1 MPYQLPDGRTLP
13 MDAPWEYNDI
23 SYPANWLR
31 LSTQLDRDRLGIVWV
46 DPPKSW
52 DQRFYWGYD
61 ADGNL
66 IPKDHAELVTLWS
79 GNTRQVAG
87 SLLTPTDWQIIREA
101 DNGTAIDAD
110 WKAWRESVR
119 VAAGTKVAAI
129 EATADTDELAAYVLS
144 SDYTSW
150 PRDPDTPEPVVADVP
165 AADGVEPDVDV
176 FDAGGFDGTSMDAG
190 IG

>member
-1 MPYQLPDGRTLP
+1 MPYQLPNGRTLP
-13 MDAPWEYNDI
+13 LDVAWEYDGV

-31 LSTQLDRDRLGIVWV
+31 LSKQLDRDRLGIVWV
-46 DPPKSW
+46 PDAPSY
-52 DQRFYWGYD
+52 DQRFYWGFD
-61 ADGNL
+61 TDGNL

-87 SLLTPTDWQIIREA
+87 SLLTSTDWQVIREA
-101 DNGTAIDAD
+101 DNGTVMDAD

-119 VAAGTKVAAI
+119 AAAGTKIAAI
-129 EATADTDELAAYVLS
+129 EATTDTDGLAAYVVS

-150 PRDPDTPEPVVADVP
+150 PRDPDTPEPVVADDP
-165 AADGVEPDVDV
+165 AADGVESDGDG

>member
-46 DPPKSW
+46 DPPKAY

-66 IPKDHAELVTLWS
+66 IPKDHAELVKLWI
-79 GNTRQVAG
+79 GNTRQTANT
-87 SLLTPTDWQIIREA
+87 LLSPTDWQVVREA
-101 DNGTAIDAD
+101 DNGTAMDAD

-119 VAAGTKVAAI
+119 LAANEKVLYIGT
-129 EATADTDELAAYVLS
+129 TNDTDELAAYITGGAYPV
-144 SDYTSW
+144 W
-150 PRDPDTPEPVVADVP
+150 PNDPDHPPVADAPV
-165 AADGVEPDVDV
+165 ADGVEPVIDVL
-176 FDAGGFDGTSMDAG
+176 DAGGFDGTSMDAG